1 MILHQPKKKKR
12 TLGNKE
18 RENTS
23 IILNLNHGTS
33 VIMFYFGYAEPVII
47 DFISQKWI

>member
-1 MILHQPKKKKR
+1 MTNDLTSAKEKKR
-12 TLGNKE
+12 TLENKG

-33 VIMFYFGYAEPVII
+33 AIMFYFGYAEN
-47 DFISQKWI
+47 